1 MKKLIALLLPLT
13 LLAMLAATAWAD
25 PFEDFNYEA
34 YFFEYQYYDT
44 LEYQLYNSISAG
56 SGNATAII
64 QDNATN
70 NAMLTQANCGNVI
83 TGNVAAESKADASG
97 GNGGEGLTGGAGGV
111 GGNASFSMGTSSN
124 GNVNVDVSMTDVLK
138 DFTGVGH
145 NGQVVGLM
153 NNQMNGLSFAV
164 NTANNV
170 AVTTGSLP

>member
-1 MKKLIALLLPLT
+1 MKKFMVALGIMALLLALV
-13 LLAMLAATAWAD
+13 ASAWASA
-25 PFEDFNYEA
+25 FEDFNDEAEFFYE
-34 YFFEYQYYDT
+34 QYYDT
-44 LEYQLYNSISAG
+44 VYDQLDNEVTAS
-56 SGNATAII
+56 SGTASAII
-64 QDNATN
+64 VNNSTN
-70 NAMLTQANCGNVI
+70 NTLLTQANCGNVI